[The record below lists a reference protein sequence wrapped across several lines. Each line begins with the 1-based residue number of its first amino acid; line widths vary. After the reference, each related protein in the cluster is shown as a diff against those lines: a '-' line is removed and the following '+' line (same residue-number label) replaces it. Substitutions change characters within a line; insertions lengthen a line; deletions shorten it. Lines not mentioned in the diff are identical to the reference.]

1 MIISCQ
7 CRSAL
12 VVLVNISLSGRFFS
26 SFHSGK
32 YRSRGGLVL
41 GFTLPFRHK
50 ACCLCRVVARGIEK
64 ILSL

>member
-12 VVLVNISLSGRFFS
+12 VVLVNISLSGR
-26 SFHSGK
+26 
-32 YRSRGGLVL
+32 YRSRGGVVL